1 MSHNLDKLMQMVAL
15 EQLNNVIQQ
24 LTKTTLNNDLIHE
37 LTKQTSCCNCV
48 KNTEPIVDNTETNS
62 LLEKYNLRLHKLE
75 EKMDDLFALIQ
86 NTNISSPEHV
96 AVEDKTQLKLTS
108 FPEFLPKKT
117 EEPIKERQNITMSVS
132 DLDSVSGALEPE
144 DVFEDSNDLE
154 TDVLEEETDVL
165 EEETDVLEEETD
177 VLESEVEDIDVETDV
192 LEEVEEEAVE
202 PVSEEPSVEDVA
214 VSEEK
219 EEPVLEDEEPVSEE
233 DVSEEEVATEE
244 EEEGGDEEVFEI
256 EIDDVTYYATD
267 EENGILYAVDKDGE
281 VGKKV
286 GIIKDG
292 EPIFS

>member
-132 DLDSVSGALEPE
+132 DLDSVSGALETE
-144 DVFEDSNDLE
+144 DVFEDSNDL
-154 TDVLEEETDVL
+154 
-165 EEETDVLEEETD
+165 ETDVLEEETD